1 MDISSSKDL
10 LFFVLSICAVWLTVF
25 LCWLLYQAIRFLK
38 NANEIVETVT
48 HKLEMIND
56 AVQFMRDKVD
66 GVSKQMG
73 SLSGMLG
80 GIIEKFV
87 LSKLSSK
94 LEDRMNDKKSS
105 RRKK

>member
-10 LFFVLSICAVWLTVF
+10 LFFVLSICSIWLTAF

-48 HKLEMIND
+48 HKLEMISD
-56 AVQFMRDKVD
+56 SVQFMRDKFD

-73 SLSGMLG
+73 SISGMLG

-87 LSKLSSK
+87 MSKLSSK
-94 LEDRMNDKKSS
+94 LEDKINEKKSGR
-105 RRKK
+105 RRK